1 MKESNFETTVLS
13 SLSDIANLLSFTNIR
28 ELVEEIKKTY
38 LKDYILDKYK
48 PYYIAKA
55 KKMSSIRGELT
66 RLMIIVNHPISEMAI
81 EDIKTHDIELFLI
94 SIEKMGRLKSTV
106 NRYRARLHAIL
117 NYAINND
124 IIVKNVVTAIKR
136 YKEYSRDVVLSEDE
150 IKQLLLQAQNS
161 RNKELYLILMIALNT
176 GMRHGEILNLR
187 KENLVGLTIV
197 LFDNETKSGYQRTIP
212 INDTLRE
219 QIEIHLSNIPSG
231 SKQIF
236 KSKDIRVAFA
246 NARKRAGLR
255 YFRIHDLRRTFAT
268 KLKDKDV
275 NLYDLKELLGHCSI
289 AMTEKYLTTS
299 ICNLA
304 IAVNKIAY
312 R

>member
-28 ELVEEIKKTY
+28 EVEEIKKTY

-55 KKMSSIRGELT
+55 KKMSSIKSDLI
-66 RLMIIVNHPISEMAI
+66 RLGAILNHPISELAI

-94 SIEKMGRLKSTV
+94 SIEKMGRSKATI
-106 NRYRARLHAIL
+106 NRYRSRLNAIFNHAI
-117 NYAINND
+117 IND
-124 IIVKNVVTAIKR
+124 IIIKNVVKGVKQ
-136 YKEYSRDVVLSEDE
+136 YKEQGRDIALTDEEIEKVLKEAKAS
-150 IKQLLLQAQNS
+150 K
-161 RNKELYLILMIALNT
+161 NKELYLILMIALNT
-176 GMRHGEILNLR
+176 GMRRGEILNLR
-187 KENLVGLTIV
+187 KDNLVGLTIV
-197 LFDNETKSGYQRTIP
+197 LFDNETKSGYKRVIP

-219 QIEIHLSNIPSG
+219 QIKIHLSDILLDENR
-231 SKQIF
+231 IF
-236 KSKDIRVAFA
+236 KSKDIRTAFA

-275 NLYDLKELLGHCSI
+275 NLHDLKELLGHCSV

-299 ICNLA
+299 IYTLMK
-304 IAVNKIAY
+304 AVNKIAY

>member
-28 ELVEEIKKTY
+28 EVEEIKKTY

-55 KKMSSIRGELT
+55 KKMSSIKSDLI
-66 RLMIIVNHPISEMAI
+66 RLRAILNHPISELAI

-187 KENLVGLTIV
+187 KDNLVGLTIV
-197 LFDNETKSGYQRTIP
+197 LFDNETKSGYKRVIP
-212 INDTLRE
+212 INNTLIE
-219 QIEIHLSNIPSG
+219 QIKIHLSDILLDENR
-231 SKQIF
+231 IF
-236 KSKDIRVAFA
+236 KSKDIRTAFD
-246 NARKRAGLR
+246 NVKKRTGLR
-255 YFRIHDLRRTFAT
+255 HFRFHDLRRTFAT

-289 AMTEKYLTTS
+289 TMTEKYLTSS
-299 ICNLA
+299 IYTLMK
-304 IAVNKIAY
+304 AVNKIAY